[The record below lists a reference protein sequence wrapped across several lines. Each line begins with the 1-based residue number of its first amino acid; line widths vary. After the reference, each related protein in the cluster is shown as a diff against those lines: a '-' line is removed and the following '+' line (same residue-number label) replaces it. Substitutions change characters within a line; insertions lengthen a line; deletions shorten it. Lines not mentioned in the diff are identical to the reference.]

1 MPAVREIMDSSPATV
16 HPDTPEAEVVA
27 PLCEHELL
35 GALAA

>member
-16 HPDTPEAEVVA
+16 HPDTPVAVVVA
-27 PLCEHELL
+27 LLCEHKLL